1 MITTYE
7 RPDTLEP
14 DWLDPA
20 APPADLSPTGAEC
33 GRVTYDVGGLEWRC
47 TRTPHPGDD
56 EHRAAFERNG
66 NGPEGAVGFAWTHQ
80 YATDE
85 PNDGI
90 DHAAPTQA
98 LTVTLR
104 FPARA
109 ARGIDPQAVAAS
121 MIRAALDHFWEGD
134 QEDVTATTTAI

>member
-1 MITTYE
+1 MIITYE

-20 APPADLSPTGAEC
+20 APPTDLSPTGAEC

-47 TRTPHPGDD
+47 TRPPHPGDD

-90 DHAAPTQA
+90 DHAAPPMPSPSRCGSRHA
-98 LTVTLR
+98 
-104 FPARA
+104 PRA
-109 ARGIDPQAVAAS
+109 ASTRRPSPQA
-121 MIRAALDHFWEGD
+121 
-134 QEDVTATTTAI
+134 